1 MAYDK
6 EEKPADS
13 GTQDN
18 ASACPTW
25 DSYQGEMYPFVQ
37 LNEDIKRAGFRI
49 KFLSD
54 KPRKE
59 TVNKF
64 DNSAT
69 DFWFDVEYE
78 GETRTWTMSQ
88 KSLVMELQ
96 KYKPLSGKSFDI
108 KLIPVD
114 DEFKE
119 QFPKY
124 KGKDRY
130 SVTPVD
136 GSAAE
141 ATETGTTTSAP
152 KVEEVT
158 FK

>member
-6 EEKPADS
+6 EEKPAES

-18 ASACPTW
+18 ASNTPEW
-25 DSYQGEMYPFVQ
+25 DKYDGEMHPF
-37 LNEDIKRAGFRI
+37 LSINEERKRAGFRI

-69 DFWFDVEYE
+69 DFWFDVEHE

-96 KYKPLSGKSFDI
+96 KHKPLSGKSFDI

-130 SVTPVD
+130 AVTPVD

-141 ATETGTTTSAP
+141 TTETGPTTSAP
-152 KVEEVT
+152 KVEEVA

>member
-6 EEKPADS
+6 EEKPSAES

-18 ASACPTW
+18 ASATPEW
-25 DSYQGEMYPFVQ
+25 DKFNGEMHPFVQ
-37 LNEDIKRAGFRI
+37 LNEDIKREGFRI

-64 DNSAT
+64 DNTAT
-69 DFWFDVEYE
+69 DFWFDVEHE

-96 KYKPLSGKSFDI
+96 KHKPLSGKSFDI

-136 GSAAE
+136 GSAA
-141 ATETGTTTSAP
+141 TGKTTSAP
-152 KVEEVT
+152 KVEEET
-158 FK
+158 YK